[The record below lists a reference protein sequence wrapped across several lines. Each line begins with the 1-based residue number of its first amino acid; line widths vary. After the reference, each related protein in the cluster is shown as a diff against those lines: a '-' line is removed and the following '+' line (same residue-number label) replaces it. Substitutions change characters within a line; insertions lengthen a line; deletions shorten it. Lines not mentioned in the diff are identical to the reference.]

1 MKPRESS
8 FPDFGKEA
16 SDDRTLRGFSHDA
29 LRDSCPQL
37 SGQTDLDSKDS
48 DCNDQQVWK
57 DTSRPTHFLALR
69 ITNEEIVRM
78 VGQVQAHM
86 LKIQPLYS
94 PCCIPSS
101 ALHITLCTLGLDTP
115 DQVAHAVEVLHRI
128 QPQLATS
135 LPHTPLRVDGVDT
148 FFNRVVY
155 AKVQQQPEFMEFVDH
170 LKLLLWESGVE
181 MRDVHHGYTPHVTI
195 MKATKPLVNQ
205 KGTKD
210 VDPSLYKD
218 YTDMYFGQQTLDRVY
233 LCTMGGSKREDG
245 FYECLGEIEFGQA

>member
-69 ITNEEIVRM
+69 ITLTRRSCEC
-78 VGQVQAHM
+78 
-86 LKIQPLYS
+86 